1 MLLTSSAPS
10 KVEILVFWHKQKIGG
25 GYTFVKYQYNNVK
38 KEKKTLEAK
47 NNFYQRHKIYIK
59 SSGLTENIPM

>member
-10 KVEILVFWHKQKIGG
+10 KVGNLVFWHKQKIGG
-25 GYTFVKYQYNNVK
+25 GYTFVKYQYNNLK
-38 KEKKTLEAK
+38 KENKTLEAK
-47 NNFYQRHKIYIK
+47 KYFYQRHKISIK